1 MHNQSFQSL
10 GDRKMG
16 KFALSSAAVILSTVC
31 WTAMAGP
38 PPTETPTMGF
48 RVLPST
54 TKFPSADHSVMP
66 YRINDLIQ
74 VVVNDPI
81 RCGQTPVSPTFQL
94 ESGKLKL
101 HYDLTPAAA
110 NAAGCTVMT
119 EFTIRNAPHQ
129 DLVVEFSG
137 GPEKA
142 SVAAM
147 QKCPKYEPK
156 AADVWECLHPE
167 AKTGPK

>member
-1 MHNQSFQSL
+1 MVNSFNSV
-10 GDRKMG
+10 GDKKMRKI
-16 KFALSSAAVILSTVC
+16 ARTSAAVILSAAC

-38 PPTETPTMGF
+38 PPSEAPTMSF

-54 TKFPSADHSVMP
+54 TKFPSSDHSVMP

-81 RCGQTPVSPTFQL
+81 RCGQTPVSPTFRL
-94 ESGKLKL
+94 ESGTLKL
-101 HYDLTPAAA
+101 HYDLTPAAQ

-129 DLVVEFSG
+129 DLAVEFSG
-137 GPEKA
+137 GPETP

-147 QKCPKYEPK
+147 QKCPKYDPK
-156 AADVWECLHPE
+156 DADVWECLHPDVK
-167 AKTGPK
+167 AAPK